1 MRRPMSMGWTF
12 TSFDSSAA
20 TALTSGSLPVEL
32 ASRVRA
38 ALLWD
43 PYRAETEEEQ
53 KRAATLAE
61 RFCSAGLAATYSQ
74 CAPADL
80 PLLDGL
86 FVGLFADEAGLAE
99 LRTRGH
105 IDPWG
110 WKALDALISFA
121 PKPAASEVLLAGR
134 RPGSSVPLDAASGN
148 FFVVLTAE
156 ETATISKELSLAMHA
171 YLPSA
176 KDWRSGWGPF
186 AECEVDE
193 FQSAMTGL
201 AEDAKEGRS
210 VLAHYG

>member
-1 MRRPMSMGWTF
+1 MGWTF
-12 TSFDSSAA
+12 TSFDSAAA
-20 TALTSGSLPVEL
+20 TTLTSGSLPVDL

-53 KRAATLAE
+53 KKAATLAE
-61 RFCSAGLAATYSQ
+61 HFCSAGLAATYAQ

-86 FVGLFADEAGLAE
+86 FVGLFEEEAGLAE

-110 WKALDALISFA
+110 WKALAALISFA
-121 PKPAASEVLLAGR
+121 PKPAASQILLSGR

-156 ETATISKELSLAMHA
+156 ETATLSKELSQAMHA

-176 KDWRSGWGPF
+176 KDWSRGGGPF
-186 AECEVDE
+186 PEWEVDE
-193 FQSAMTGL
+193 FQSAMTSL
-201 AEDAKEGRS
+201 AEAAKEGRS

>member
-1 MRRPMSMGWTF
+1 MSMGFTF
-12 TSFDSSAA
+12 TSFDSAA
-20 TALTSGSLPVEL
+20 AAALTSGSLPADV
-32 ASRVRA
+32 AGRVRA

-86 FVGLFADEAGLAE
+86 FAGLFADEAGLAE

-110 WKALDALISFA
+110 WKAL
-121 PKPAASEVLLAGR
+121 AA
-134 RPGSSVPLDAASGN
+134 
-148 FFVVLTAE
+148 F
-156 ETATISKELSLAMHA
+156 ISKELSQSMHA
-171 YLPSA
+171 YRPSA
-176 KDWRSGWGPF
+176 QDWTRGWGPF
-186 AECEVDE
+186 AEWEVDA
-193 FQSAMTGL
+193 FQSAMTSL
-201 AEDAKEGRS
+201 AEGAKEGRS

>member
-1 MRRPMSMGWTF
+1 MGFTF
-12 TSFDSSAA
+12 TSFDSAA
-20 TALTSGSLPVEL
+20 AAALTSGSLPADV
-32 ASRVRA
+32 AGRVRA

-43 PYRAETEEEQ
+43 PWRAETEEEQ

-61 RFCSAGLAATYSQ
+61 RFCAEGLAATYSH

-105 IDPWG
+105 LDPWG
-110 WKALDALISFA
+110 WKALAALISFV

-148 FFVVLTAE
+148 FFVVLTAD
-156 ETATISKELSLAMHA
+156 ETALISKELSQAMHA
-171 YLPSA
+171 YRPSSQ
-176 KDWRSGWGPF
+176 DWARGWGPF
-186 AECEVDE
+186 AEWEVDA
-193 FQSAMTGL
+193 FQSAMTSL
-201 AEDAKEGRS
+201 AEGAKEGRS